1 MLSYSCYGFQEIK
14 FEPHVMC
21 ESIDKKCMFRA
32 SQLEDGDIICFQK
45 SPSVEG
51 GEQFRYPDVPSFLD
65 YVHNRQVCPPP
76 TSYKRF

>member
-1 MLSYSCYGFQEIK
+1 
-14 FEPHVMC
+14 V
-21 ESIDKKCMFRA
+21 
-32 SQLEDGDIICFQK
+32 QLEDGDIICFQK